1 MFATTV
7 ANVFVKICG
16 ITSEADALLAVALGA
31 DAIGFV
37 FAPSPRQIAPLAA
50 ADIVKRLPPEIV
62 TLGVF
67 RDETSQRVLEIVH
80 AAHLHGA
87 QLHGHESTETAFEV
101 ANGVRFSVKAVVAG
115 SHSARVGDTYGVD
128 ALLVDGPNPG
138 SGEAYDWELLNEIP
152 ESMRVILAGGLTPDS
167 VSQAI
172 MMARPW
178 GVDVSSGVE
187 KSPGVKDAVKMRHFI
202 ANARSAAALIGDDDL
217 L

>member
-1 MFATTV
+1 M
-7 ANVFVKICG
+7 
-16 ITSEADALLAVALGA
+16 LAVALGA

-67 RDETSQRVLEIVH
+67 RDETSQRVLEVAH

-152 ESMRVILAGGLTPDS
+152 PSMRVILAGGLTPET

-187 KSPGVKDAVKMRHFI
+187 KSPGVKDAVRMRHFI
-202 ANARSAAALIGDDDL
+202 ANARYAASLLGDDDL

>member
-1 MFATTV
+1 M
-7 ANVFVKICG
+7 FVKICG
-16 ITSEADALLAVALGA
+16 ITSESDALLAVALGA
-31 DAIGFV
+31 DALGFV

-62 TLGVF
+62 TIGVF
-67 RDETSQRVLEIVH
+67 RDESSQRIIEIVH

-87 QLHGHESTETAFEV
+87 QLHGHESSETAFEV

-115 SHSARVGDTYGVD
+115 SHSARTGDTYGVD

-138 SGEAYDWELLNEIP
+138 SGEPYDWDLLDEIP
-152 ESMRVILAGGLTPDS
+152 QSMRIILAGGLTPET

-172 MMARPW
+172 MTVQPW

-187 KSPGVKDAVKMRHFI
+187 KSPGIKDAVKMRHFI
-202 ANARSAAALIGDDDL
+202 ANARSAAALLGDDDSL
-217 L
+217 

>member
-1 MFATTV
+1 
-7 ANVFVKICG
+7 
-16 ITSEADALLAVALGA
+16 
-31 DAIGFV
+31 
-37 FAPSPRQIAPLAA
+37 
-50 ADIVKRLPPEIV
+50 
-62 TLGVF
+62 
-67 RDETSQRVLEIVH
+67 VLEIVH

-87 QLHGHESTETAFEV
+87 QLHGHESTETTFEV

-115 SHSARVGDTYGVD
+115 SQSARIGDTYGVD

-138 SGEAYDWELLNEIP
+138 SGESYDWGLLNEIP
-152 ESMRVILAGGLTPDS
+152 SSMRVILAGGLTPDT

-202 ANARSAAALIGDDDL
+202 ANARSASALLGDDDL

>member
-1 MFATTV
+1 
-7 ANVFVKICG
+7 
-16 ITSEADALLAVALGA
+16 
-31 DAIGFV
+31 
-37 FAPSPRQIAPLAA
+37 
-50 ADIVKRLPPEIV
+50 
-62 TLGVF
+62 
-67 RDETSQRVLEIVH
+67 
-80 AAHLHGA
+80 LHGA

-115 SHSARVGDTYGVD
+115 SHNARAGDTYGVD

-172 MMARPW
+172 MLARPW